1 MGRCFHFHSV
11 ISVVLDS
18 AYFLC
23 VTQTSLQTMGL
34 GSYCSN
40 GKVILHICRLCVYI
54 HIISIIAVM
63 VQLYFTHLT
72 FFDYAFTYIFL
83 ILGYV
88 LFRLVLFLIWY
99 CLVICSKFYDRL
111 CYYVGYEFFM
121 EVLKIGLNC

>member
-1 MGRCFHFHSV
+1 M
-11 ISVVLDS
+11 VLDS

-23 VTQTSLQTMGL
+23 VTQTSLQTMGS

-40 GKVILHICRLCVYI
+40 GTVILHICRLCVYI
-54 HIISIIAVM
+54 HIIAVM

-88 LFRLVLFLIWY
+88 LSRLVLFTLWY
-99 CLVICSKFYDRL
+99 CLVICCSKFYDKL